1 MNNVFS
7 GNELVNFD
15 TCTDCYDSWCP
26 EECSNIMWYCLGYV
40 CTHKDLFPL
49 NYSDLFLALLI
60 FATTT
65 LSTLS
70 GVGGGAIDV
79 LILMFVG
86 SFPLEMAVPLALC
99 DVFGACIVKFCYFVK
114 RRNPLNYYKY
124 LANYKIVLL
133 FVPLYGTFS
142 YIGYLLNS
150 LSPYIFSLCVLF
162 VVLCV
167 SLYKSTAKLIV
178 LYKNKG
184 SCVKDRAEIDG
195 IYDVLVEKES
205 VLMENV
211 VVEMDYTYVNVS
223 KHDLDLYSI
232 MRHKEKIFELLLLN
246 GICIGINLVL
256 LLFTFLKLID
266 KIKFLVYIIQIIFSL
281 VFVFFVTCY
290 IFLNKNQKDTIIW
303 NTFNILKLI
312 MASCFTGVVSSYV
325 GIGGGMIM
333 NPILVSMKVPPHVVL
348 ATYSVSAFYSVT
360 IAILQYFIFGTVS
373 LAYAFLF
380 FCCGIAGALCGVF
393 LLHFM
398 NSQKAIVWSMVL
410 LFLVSIM
417 AVCVSF
423 VLELQSLQGLQELQK
438 I

>member
-1 MNNVFS
+1 MNAFFS
-7 GNELVNFD
+7 GNELIDVNECHGCD
-15 TCTDCYDSWCP
+15 DSWCP
-26 EECSNIMWYCLGYV
+26 QRCSNIMWSCFADV

-60 FATTT
+60 FGTTT

-184 SCVKDRAEIDG
+184 SCIKDRAEIDG
-195 IYDVLVEKES
+195 IYDVLVEKEN

-223 KHDLDLYSI
+223 KYDIDLYSI
-232 MRHKEKIFELLLLN
+232 MRHREKLFELLLLN

-266 KIKFLVYIIQIIFSL
+266 EIKFFVYIIQLIFS
-281 VFVFFVTCY
+281 FFVVFLITCY
-290 IFLNKNQKDTIIW
+290 IFLNKNKKDTIVW
-303 NTFNILKLI
+303 NIFNILKLI
-312 MASCFTGVVSSYV
+312 MASCITGVVSSYV

-360 IAILQYFIFGTVS
+360 IAIMQYFVFGTVS

-393 LLHFM
+393 LLHFL

-410 LFLVSIM
+410 LFLVSTM
-417 AVCVSF
+417 AVFVSF
-423 VLELQSLQGLQELQK
+423 VLEMRGLQDLQDLQE